1 MGRCSICHYL
11 GPRDG
16 PQHDARTCPLNDVQ
30 CRRTLRE
37 DHPLYEPAQFLKTVC
52 IHKAFCTS
60 CGKTGHLLGTQTLNP
75 ARFKINNKG
84 LFLLKQNRAPLTTD
98 DFMCCLMT
106 DAAITNLVTNTQS
119 EAAAKAIDAHERRVS
134 TTRLL
139 DNVNATGVDLDETI
153 RLLEHKGTKAA
164 LLSDKNKNYFLN
176 LSKRAHLGA
185 IDASRIAAEA
195 AESSLDEQASG
206 DEGKDEAAGEK
217 SAASKDA
224 HDNGE
229 KKLKAVS
236 AIEKARKNRTDRYAQ
251 AISLGRARSRPLRP
265 GQPRME
271 KGTAADG
278 RSSAA
283 ALGSGVDGV
292 INIDGTASRVHR
304 FSWPAGARG
313 AFATPLPVFFS
324 PTFAANLPAKIAH
337 MMLETMCQ
345 CPMGDVD
352 ELGGMVIKGAVES
365 HVRGN
370 TLASGTLSAAQVS
383 EWLCAAMPGT
393 MQAST
398 LTPMARAVATVVDR
412 AATAAATAAG
422 IKTPAQRPPA
432 PVLGGEGV

>member
-1 MGRCSICHYL
+1 M
-11 GPRDG
+11 
-16 PQHDARTCPLNDVQ
+16 
-30 CRRTLRE
+30 
-37 DHPLYEPAQFLKTVC
+37 
-52 IHKAFCTS
+52 HKAFCS
-60 CGKTGHLLGTQTLNP
+60 FCGKTGHLFGTHTLN
-75 ARFKINNKG
+75 ATRFRINKKG
-84 LFLLKQNRAPLTTD
+84 VIVRKQNRAPLTTD

-236 AIEKARKNRTDRYAQ
+236 AIEKARKNRTDRNAH
-251 AISLGRARSRPLRP
+251 AIALGRARNRALRP
-265 GQPRME
+265 RQPRLDN
-271 KGTAADG
+271 GTAAKG
-278 RSSAA
+278 RTPAA
-283 ALGSGVDGV
+283 PLGSGVDGV
-292 INIDGTASRVHR
+292 IDIDGTSSRVYR
-304 FSWPAGARG
+304 FAWPAGARG
-313 AFATPLPVFFS
+313 AFASPLPALFS
-324 PTFAANLPAKIAH
+324 PTLAANPPAKIAH
-337 MMLETMCQ
+337 MMLESMCQ
-345 CPMGDVD
+345 CAMGDVD
-352 ELGGMVIKGAVES
+352 EELGGMVIKGAVKS
-365 HVRGN
+365 QACGY
-370 TLASGTLSAAQVS
+370 TLTGWTLSAAQVS
-383 EWLCAAMPGT
+383 EWLRAAMPGT

-398 LTPMARAVATVVDR
+398 LTPMARAGATVVDH
-412 AATAAATAAG
+412 AATAAGTAAG